1 MQFHLN
7 GFRPGD
13 PEIADASELAALRT
27 DAVPETVD
35 VLTLL
40 HPARPLYRRDPN

>member
-13 PEIADASELAALRT
+13 PEISEPAADYKGPSDNINWQLEVFKKGT
-27 DAVPETVD
+27 
-35 VLTLL
+35 
-40 HPARPLYRRDPN
+40 YREGH

>member
-13 PEIADASELAALRT
+13 PEIFEAAERT
-27 DAVPETVD
+27 RTFGHAAE
-35 VLTLL
+35 
-40 HPARPLYRRDPN
+40 